1 MSRLKTKLILLA
13 LLLVLTAGCNGT
25 KKTNSGGIKETDK
38 NIIEETKD
46 MTVLNCSREAT
57 AGTGI
62 DVDLKY
68 KIYYTGQYIEILHSV
83 EKITSENQESLDEYE
98 TAYKNISENYKGLKY
113 YDTTV
118 TRDKNTVINDTT
130 INYGKIDID
139 KLLEIEGEEDNIIK
153 DGKVKVADWVEF
165 AEKFGTT
172 CVEN

>member
-1 MSRLKTKLILLA
+1 MTHVKTKVIFLT
-13 LLLVLTAGCNGT
+13 LLLVLTAGCNST
-25 KKTNSGGIKETDK
+25 KKESNEGIKETDK

-46 MTVLNCSREAT
+46 MIVLNCSREAT

-62 DVDLKY
+62 DVDLNY

-98 TAYKNISENYKGLKY
+98 TAYKKISKNYKGLKY

-118 TRDKNTVINDTT
+118 TREKSTVINDTT

-153 DGKVKVADWVEF
+153 DGKVKVADWVAF

-172 CVEN
+172 CQEN